1 MTREILLSTFQKPI
15 WLIPKQT
22 HDYLTEGSST
32 LPPSTTITHPPSEIR
47 LVVRSSGE
55 QHWTLREA
63 ARQLNKQQFIGR
75 GMNTLPSLEAI
86 SGAPYWCWEIL
97 MKRGE
102 GLITPAWD
110 DVFPCT
116 KTHFTWPNK
125 GRVHLNW
132 LCLCVYIALTN
143 ISLLSVIREVE
154 NTWS

>member
-1 MTREILLSTFQKPI
+1 MSLCVLQFFKKFLTVFHLKNENGGCLWLEKYCYPPFKGPF
-15 WLIPKQT
+15 WLISKQT
-22 HDYLTEGSST
+22 HGYLTEGSST
-32 LPPSTTITHPPSEIR
+32 LPPSTTITHPPSVIR
-47 LVVRSSGE
+47 LGVRPSGE

-86 SGAPYWCWEIL
+86 SRAFYWCWEIL

-116 KTHFTWPNK
+116 KTYFTWPNK
-125 GRVHLNW
+125 GRVHLN
-132 LCLCVYIALTN
+132 
-143 ISLLSVIREVE
+143 
-154 NTWS
+154 